1 MTERTGQKTSVVI
14 YSYVVNYVFSIGAMV
29 EDSGN
34 LPPPASARLLLDPAA
49 SGQDELPPVT
59 VRSQVG
65 ANDAGVIADES
76 TLLGAFKHNDSP
88 CIYIV
93 LLPTV
98 SF

>member
-1 MTERTGQKTSVVI
+1 M
-14 YSYVVNYVFSIGAMV
+14 FSIGAIV

-34 LPPPASARLLLDPAA
+34 LPPPPSAGLPRLLDPAA
-49 SGQDELPPVT
+49 SGQDELPPGVT
-59 VRSQVG
+59 VRSKVG
-65 ANDAGVIADES
+65 ANVDAGVIADES
-76 TLLGAFKHNDSP
+76 TLLGACKHNDSP